1 MGAAYSI
8 DYREEVMRKHIP
20 ALSSSALIQRAIE
33 ERLMIDPNWPWKAFA
48 LQLKWLQKAK
58 GGQLS
63 YHLPN

>member
-1 MGAAYSI
+1 
-8 DYREEVMRKHIP
+8 MRKHIP